1 MLKRKVED
9 EKYQHDIIMRNVDD
23 LFGDHN
29 VAQSKGQFIIT
40 RWDGKKLKM
49 RSGKSVWAKKGA
61 ASNALGCHIGSVPK
75 ELKAR
80 FKNTTEYKKYL
91 IEAGHIKI
99 TEVK

>member
-9 EKYQHDIIMRNVDD
+9 DNYQSDIIRKDVDD

-29 VAQSKGQFIIT
+29 VAQSKGQFIIV
-40 RWDGKKLKM
+40 RWDGKKM
-49 RSGKSVWAKKGA
+49 RMKSGKSVWAKKGA

-75 ELKAR
+75 ELRGR
-80 FKNTTEYKKYL
+80 FKSKTDYKKYL

-99 TEVK
+99 IEVK